1 MPSTTVRWVTGQQ
14 FVGMDENKH
23 AVVLSGENDPNGM
36 RPSQM
41 LLIALSACTAVDVV
55 EILTKKRQPPSHL
68 EIVTTGEHDPEP
80 PWAYRKINVMFRIGG
95 KGLTEKAVQSA
106 IQLSEEKYCSVS
118 ATVRGVAEITTEFE
132 ILSGEE

>member
-23 AVVLSGENDPNGM
+23 AVVLSGDNDPKGM

-55 EILTKKRQPPSHL
+55 EILTKKRQPPNHL
-68 EIVTTGEHDPEP
+68 EIVTTGVHDPEP
-80 PWAYRKINVMFRIGG
+80 PWAYRKIDMMFRIGG
-95 KGLTEKAVQSA
+95 KGLTEKAVHSA

-118 ATVRGVAEITTEFE
+118 ATVRGVAEIKTAFE
-132 ILSGEE
+132 IIPEEK

>member
-23 AVVLSGENDPNGM
+23 AVVLSGEKDPNGM

-55 EILTKKRQPPSHL
+55 EILTKKRMAPSRL
-68 EIVTTGEHDPEP
+68 EIVTSGEHDSEP
-80 PWAYRKINVMFRIGG
+80 PWAYRKIKLTFRIAG
-95 KGLTEKAVQSA
+95 KGLTPKAVQQA
-106 IQLSEEKYCSVS
+106 IRLSEEKYCSVS
-118 ATVRGVAEITTEFE
+118 ATVRGVADITTEFE
-132 ILSGEE
+132 ILPEEE

>member
-1 MPSTTVRWVTGQQ
+1 MPSTTLRWVKGQQ
-14 FVGMDENKH
+14 FVGMDENGH

-55 EILTKKRQPPSHL
+55 EILTKKRQPPNSL

-80 PWAYRKINVMFRIGG
+80 PWAYRRIKLTFRIGG
-95 KGLTEKAVQSA
+95 KGLTDSAVRKA
-106 IQLSEEKYCSVS
+106 IQLSEEKYCSVA
-118 ATVRGVAEITTEFE
+118 ATVRGVADIKTDYE
-132 ILSGEE
+132 ILPE